1 MVTKHAA
8 DNWTTHSTNLTA
20 EQKKAVLTLTAKA
33 ETLTTTTVSIVAKI
47 APCDNAHRD
56 NWAMNDRLV
65 VIVRNGTVK
74 TVMLSRAAQINK
86 GHLRTSKIWTIK

>member
-1 MVTKHAA
+1 MVTKHAQ
-8 DNWTTHSTNLTA
+8 DNWTKHAHNLTT

-33 ETLTTTTVSIVAKI
+33 EKTSGSVAIVAKI
-47 APCDNAHRD
+47 TPCDNEYRD
-56 NWAMNDRLV
+56 NWAMNDRFC

-86 GHLRTSKIWTIK
+86 SHLRTSQIWQIGA